1 MTALQPTI
9 NAASA
14 VNLGGDRSQTAAA
27 KAEPAIPAK
36 TWIAVIGATL
46 GAFMA
51 VLNIQIVNASLAD
64 IQGAIGAGID
74 DGGWISTSYLIA
86 EIVVIPLS
94 GWLAQVFS
102 IRRYLLTNAVLF
114 LLLSVA
120 CAFAQDLPQMIV
132 LRAIQGFTGGVLIP
146 MAFTLIITLLPK
158 SKQPVG
164 LALFALS
171 ATFAPAIGPTI
182 GGYLTENWGW
192 QFIFYV
198 NLVPGAV
205 MIAMLW
211 FSLEAKPMKL
221 SLLREGDWVG
231 IATMAIGLSA
241 LQTVL
246 EEGNKD
252 DWFGS
257 AFIVRLSV
265 IAAVAL
271 TAFLWIELTTKKPL
285 LNLRLLLRRNFG
297 FGMLA
302 NFLLGIALYGSV
314 FILPV
319 YLSRIQGYN
328 AEQIGMVL
336 AWTGLPQL
344 LLIPLV
350 PRLMKRFDPRLIIGI
365 GFALFAASNFM
376 NIYMTNDYATDQ
388 LFWPNIVRALG
399 QALVMAPLSAVATAG
414 IEAENAGSASGLFN
428 MMRNLGGAVG
438 IAVAADLPDQARAVS
453 LQRADA
459 VGLDAGTG
467 DPQPDRAVDP
477 IFPQSRRRRSR
488 RSNASRGDRD
498 RRDRAEAG
506 FHSRLQRHIL
516 PARRRADCRTH
527 RNLTAEEAGPSCQ
540 RRRTLGLFDQP
551 LPTPPTRRTT
561 MKPRMNFYQAAPDTI
576 KALSAL
582 ETQIQG
588 SGLEKSLI
596 ELVKTRASQI
606 NGCAYCINMHTEDA
620 RKQGETEQR
629 LYLLNAWRESPL
641 YTDRERAALAWTEAL
656 TLIAETHA
664 PDDLYADVR
673 AHFNEAETVNLT
685 MLIGAINAWNRLAIA
700 FRAMHPVKV
709 KAAVA

>member
-1 MTALQPTI
+1 MTALQPTL
-9 NAASA
+9 NAASSA
-14 VNLGGDRSQTAAA
+14 ELPQA
-27 KAEPAIPAK
+27 KGAAIPTK

-74 DGGWISTSYLIA
+74 DGGWISTSYLVA

-102 IRRYLLTNAVLF
+102 IRKYLLTNAVLF

-120 CAFAQDLPQMIV
+120 CAFAQNLPQMIV
-132 LRAIQGFTGGVLIP
+132 LRAVQGFTGGVLIP

-158 SKQPVG
+158 AKQPIG

-192 QFIFYV
+192 EYIFYV

-205 MIAMLW
+205 MVGMLYYA
-211 FSLEAKPMKL
+211 LEARPMNL
-221 SLLREGDWVG
+221 SLLREGDWAG

-257 AFIVRLSV
+257 PFIVKLSV
-265 IAAVAL
+265 IAGIAL
-271 TAFLWIELTTKKPL
+271 SAFIAIELTAKKPL
-285 LNLRLLLRRNFG
+285 LNLGLLARRNFG
-297 FGMLA
+297 FGVLA

-350 PRLMKRFDPRLIIGI
+350 PRLMQRFDPRLIIGI

-399 QALVMAPLSAVATAG
+399 QALVMAPLSAVATSG
-414 IEAENAGSASGLFN
+414 IEPENAGSASGLFN
-428 MMRNLGGAVG
+428 MTRNLGGAVG
-438 IAVAADLPDQARAVS
+438 IALLQTLLTKREQYHSNVLMQSVSLFEHATLSRIEKLTQYFVNHGIVDHAAAAHRAVVAIGKIV
-453 LQRADA
+453 QKQA
-459 VGLDAGTG
+459 
-467 DPQPDRAVDP
+467 
-477 IFPQSRRRRSR
+477 F
-488 RSNASRGDRD
+488 
-498 RRDRAEAG
+498 
-506 FHSRLQRHIL
+506 IL
-516 PARRRADCRTH
+516 AF
-527 RNLTAEEAGPSCQ
+527 S
-540 RRRTLGLFDQP
+540 
-551 LPTPPTRRTT
+551 
-561 MKPRMNFYQAAPDTI
+561 DTF
-576 KALSAL
+576 
-582 ETQIQG
+582 
-588 SGLEKSLI
+588 
-596 ELVKTRASQI
+596 
-606 NGCAYCINMHTEDA
+606 
-620 RKQGETEQR
+620 
-629 LYLLNAWRESPL
+629 YLLGV
-641 YTDRERAALAWTEAL
+641 ALIVAL
-656 TLIAETHA
+656 VAVLLLKKPGTLAGGG
-664 PDDLYADVR
+664 
-673 AHFNEAETVNLT
+673 AH
-685 MLIGAINAWNRLAIA
+685 
-700 FRAMHPVKV
+700 
-709 KAAVA
+709 